1 MEIGAD
7 FTFYLFTGLAIK
19 LKPLVRTLRDADK
32 LVHESSFQLDRQNWD
47 LESLVRVGENMQFR
61 DSLDQLVACSQTLTE
76 DIRQT
81 TSFIQGNAPL
91 LFKRI
96 ISPAASEWQEDNDYV
111 SLESKE
117 ACARKRAEI
126 RQDLRPDL
134 QRNFDRAV
142 EQSDSVAMQGSM
154 QLGKNDRT
162 LLEYYA
168 QQTVTHIKYLNQA
181 IDGMLQ
187 TVEHNQPPKHFLAHG
202 KLVVLSAHNLVSI
215 GDVVHRNVEQP
226 EVRNRVLKCSNALN
240 DALKECVAKTK
251 RAALQFPSVNAVQE
265 MVDSVTEISK
275 SAKELKGAM
284 LESAARAMQSAV
296 AAS

>member
-1 MEIGAD
+1 M
-7 FTFYLFTGLAIK
+7 
-19 LKPLVRTLRDADK
+19 
-32 LVHESSFQLDRQNWD
+32 DRQNWD
-47 LESLVRVGENMQFR
+47 LEVLVRVGDNKKFR
-61 DSLDQLVACSQTLTE
+61 DSLDQLVACAQTLTE

-91 LFKRI
+91 LFKRTL
-96 ISPAASEWQEDNDYV
+96 SPSSEWREEDCDYV

-117 ACARKRAEI
+117 TCAKKRAEI

-134 QRNFDRAV
+134 QRTFDRSIA
-142 EQSDSVAMQGSM
+142 QSDTLAMQGGAI
-154 QLGKNDRT
+154 QIGKTDRT

-181 IDGMLQ
+181 IDGMLL

-226 EVRNRVLKCSNALN
+226 EIRNRVLKCTNLLN
-240 DALKECVAKTK
+240 DGLKECVAKTK
-251 RAALQFPSVNAVQE
+251 KAAMQFPSVTAVQE
-265 MVDSVTEISK
+265 MVDSVTDISK
-275 SAKELKGAM
+275 LAKELKEAM
-284 LESAARAMQSAV
+284 LESAARAMQSMMD
-296 AAS
+296 